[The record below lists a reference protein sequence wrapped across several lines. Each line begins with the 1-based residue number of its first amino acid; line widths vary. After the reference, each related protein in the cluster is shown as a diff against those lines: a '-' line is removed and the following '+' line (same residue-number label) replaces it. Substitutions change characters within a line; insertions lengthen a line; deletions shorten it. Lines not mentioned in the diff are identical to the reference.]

1 MNQQELHIKE
11 TLPALS
17 FNYDQLKEWAHG
29 LTARY
34 ADMVVTEDAVAD
46 VKRDMAEL
54 NKNKAKLETARKET
68 VSRLSEPLRAFET
81 QIKEICA
88 IFDETYSRLG
98 SQVKAFE
105 DAQREEK
112 RQTVA
117 GLIIEAN
124 MNAFGEPERLTIPV
138 QEKWLNKTTT
148 LKAIREDLAS
158 IVQRHIEEEQRK
170 AALEQARQDRIASI
184 ESHVHFLNERHG
196 FEFSVSSF
204 VVGQFMNMDTPL
216 AEVLKRVESAFK
228 DEQARRDLQANTAAC
243 SSQPEDKSACVS
255 ESAKSERQTQPAQPR
270 VMSIIIEYDAA
281 NEAQIKACLENLKPL
296 CAKFG
301 ARYR

>member
-34 ADMVVTEDAVAD
+34 SDMVVTEDAVAD

-54 NKNKAKLETARKET
+54 NKNKAKLEEARKET
-68 VSRLSEPLRAFET
+68 VRRVSEPIRAFET
-81 QIKEICA
+81 RIKEICG

-105 DAQREEK
+105 DAQREDK
-112 RQTVA
+112 RAVVHE
-117 GLIIEAN
+117 IIAK
-124 MNAFGEPERLTIPV
+124 AVTASGYGLTIPV
-138 QEKWLNKTTT
+138 QDKWLNKTTT
-148 LKAIREDLAS
+148 LKSINEDVAA
-158 IVQRHIEEEQRK
+158 IVQRHIEEAQRK

-184 ESHVHFLNERHG
+184 ESHVHSLNERHG

-228 DEQARRDLQANTAAC
+228 NEQAMRDLHANTAAC
-243 SSQPEDKSACVS
+243 PSQPEDKQACVS
-255 ESAKSERQTQPAQPR
+255 ESAKSERQYTRPAHALK
-270 VMSIIIEYDAA
+270 S
-281 NEAQIKACLENLKPL
+281 KEN
-296 CAKFG
+296 FYG
-301 ARYR
+301 